1 MKRHRTFIVIFVSLF
16 LSGGMLMN
24 TAHAQQQGF
33 RWGKWSA
40 GLFSN
45 NNLMDKVVDSYID
58 SAGNTYIFGR
68 FGMDARLGE
77 NGPKICPMD
86 TCAVEMGYMI
96 GNSQGVF
103 LAKIDSLG
111 NILWCKSAR
120 NGSANS
126 GCGPW
131 NNMVVKNNKITIAFG
146 NSYGSEWWNWF
157 YFFDTI
163 LMESSYPIGYPD
175 TRTFFVTFDLDGN
188 RLDFHS
194 IKLYAYNSWD
204 YIYFGPLSFGSYSRG
219 FGSHFLIDEDD
230 NIHLFTCGGFYG
242 EDSLHKAYIIVDG
255 DTNRRYPLNI
265 KTMNGWTYST
275 SVYYK
280 MDSSWNLIGSRFLV
294 DSVSVWNPTGKH
306 MADIEFKKAIIEG
319 DEIYANCI
327 FYCEDYSFS
336 PDTLPIKVF
345 LDSVHYLRIDNM
357 EDWQTMPCL
366 LKMNR
371 DGEVVWVQ
379 QLYNEPTTT
388 VPCNYMPTGGV
399 ATDEE
404 NVYAL
409 YWPAWTDVTSFYIDS
424 AHNTRIPGGPDVIYG
439 YCFVASYNRNTG
451 TPVDYYVADTV
462 NKNSSHNSLAVV
474 GDELVLDVVFELL
487 KKTELCRIN
496 KYTKEVTRSSPIQ
509 YNFLIES
516 KNMSVND
523 HGWVFRGE
531 RGDETRVYDSIFLGN
546 YREASVMTLFY
557 DSSLDLHRPKP
568 CYAVDSL
575 WSDGVIG
582 HTATL
587 FWSSR
592 FPHPDYELSYIP
604 EGGSWDDAT
613 NIQISDTTAT
623 VDLPDGRC
631 HLFRVRGLCDGNRR
645 PHGPWSEA
653 IAVCPQAAIDN
664 AESAIAISLHPNPT
678 EGTVEIVGL
687 QEEAALVEVV
697 DMTGR
702 VVQTHARTSAFNVS
716 ALPSGIYIVRIKTGR
731 VDTETTLELVKK

>member
-1 MKRHRTFIVIFVSLF
+1 
-16 LSGGMLMN
+16 MLASVHIGFATC

-40 GLFSN
+40 GLLDN
-45 NNLMDKVVDSYID
+45 NSLRDKVVDSYID

-96 GNSQGVF
+96 GNSRGVF

-120 NGSANS
+120 NGSQNS

-131 NNMVVKNNKITIAFG
+131 NNMVVKDDKITIAFDNG
-146 NSYGSEWWNWF
+146 YGSEWWNWF

-163 LMESSYPIGYPD
+163 LRESSYPIGYPD
-175 TRTFFVTFDLDGN
+175 SRTYFVTFDMNGN
-188 RLDFHS
+188 RLDYHDIQLF
-194 IKLYAYNSWD
+194 AYLDCGYNFYHTS
-204 YIYFGPLSFGSYSRG
+204 LSGYLRDHG
-219 FGSHFLIDEDD
+219 HFLIDEDD
-230 NIHLFTCGGFYG
+230 NIHIFACGGFFG

-255 DTNRRYPLNI
+255 DTNRKYPLNI
-265 KTMNGWTYST
+265 KTMDGKTYST

-294 DSVSVWNPTGKH
+294 DSVSVWNPTGEC
-306 MADIEFKKAIIEG
+306 MANIEFQKAIVEG
-319 DEIYANCI
+319 DEIYASCI
-327 FYCEDYSFS
+327 FYSDDYSFS

-345 LDSVHYLRIDNM
+345 LDSVHYLRIDNK

-366 LKMNR
+366 LKLNR

-379 QLYNEPTTT
+379 QLYNEQTTT
-388 VPCNYMPTGGV
+388 LPASYLPYVSV
-399 ATDEE
+399 AADEE
-404 NVYAL
+404 NVYAC
-409 YWPAWTDVTSFYIDS
+409 YWPGWPNVIRFYIDS
-424 AHNTRIPGGPDVIYG
+424 AHNTMIPGGPNVPSSYSLI
-439 YCFVASYNRNTG
+439 VSYNRNTG
-451 TPVDYYVADTV
+451 SPVDYYVADTV
-462 NKNSSHNSLAVV
+462 NMNDSQNSLAVV
-474 GDELVLDVVFELL
+474 GDELVLNVAFDLL

-496 KYTKEVTRSSPIQ
+496 KYTKEVTWSSPIH
-509 YNFLIES
+509 YNFIVEC

-531 RGDETRVYDSIFLGN
+531 HGDETRVYDSIFLGN

-557 DSSLDLHRPKP
+557 DSSLDMHRPQP
-568 CYAVDSL
+568 CPGVDSL
-575 WSDGVIG
+575 WSAGTEGTTV
-582 HTATL
+582 TL
-587 FWSSR
+587 AWCSPFN
-592 FPHPDYELSYIP
+592 HPRYELSYIP
-604 EGGSWDDAT
+604 EGGSWDAAT

-631 HLFRVRGLCDGNRR
+631 HLFRVRGLCDGHRR
-645 PHGPWSEA
+645 PHSPWSDT
-653 IAVCPQAAIDN
+653 IAVCLGVGIDAAD
-664 AESAIAISLHPNPT
+664 SAAAISLFPNPA

-687 QEEAALVEVV
+687 EGVAATVEVV
-697 DMTGR
+697 DMAGR
-702 VVQTHARTSAFNVS
+702 VVQTHEKTASFSVAT
-716 ALPSGIYIVRIKTGR
+716 LPAGTYIVRVATR
-731 VDTETTLELVKK
+731 TVDSVDRHHYLKLVKK

>member
-1 MKRHRTFIVIFVSLF
+1 MRQYRLFNTLFVGL
-16 LSGGMLMN
+16 LLCYAVPTN

-188 RLDFHS
+188 LLDFHS

-265 KTMNGWTYST
+265 KTMDGKTYST

-319 DEIYANCI
+319 DEIYASCI

-366 LKMNR
+366 MKLNR
-371 DGEVVWVQ
+371 NGDVQWVQ
-379 QLYNEPTTT
+379 QLYNEQTTT
-388 VPCNYMPTGGV
+388 LPASYLPYVSV
-399 ATDEE
+399 AADEE
-404 NVYAL
+404 NVYAY
-409 YWPAWTDVTSFYIDS
+409 YWPGWPNVIRFYIDS
-424 AHNTRIPGGPDVIYG
+424 AHNTMIPGGPNVTNSYSL
-439 YCFVASYNRNTG
+439 FVSYNRNTG
-451 TPVDYYVADTV
+451 APVDYYVADTV
-462 NKNSSHNSLAVV
+462 NQNASHNSLAVV
-474 GDELVLDVVFELL
+474 GDELVLNVDFDLL

-496 KYTKEVTRSSPIQ
+496 KYTKEVSWSSPIH
-509 YNFLIES
+509 YNFIVEC
-516 KNMSVND
+516 KNMAVND

-531 RGDETRVYDSIFLGN
+531 RGDEPRVYDSIFLGN
-546 YREASVMTLFY
+546 YQEASVMTLFY
-557 DSSLDLHRPKP
+557 DSSLDMHRPKP
-568 CYAVDSL
+568 CPGVDSL
-575 WSDGVIG
+575 WCAVTEGTTV
-582 HTATL
+582 TL
-587 FWSSR
+587 SWRSL
-592 FPHPDYELSYIP
+592 FPHPDYELAYIP
-604 EGGSWDDAT
+604 DGGSWDDAVVIET
-613 NIQISDTTAT
+613 ADTTAT
-623 VDLPDGRC
+623 VDLADGHCR
-631 HLFRVRGLCDGNRR
+631 LFRVRGLCDGNRR
-645 PHGPWSEA
+645 PHSRWSEA
-653 IAVCPQAAIDN
+653 IAVCPQTGIDN
-664 AESAIAISLHPNPT
+664 AESTTVISLHPNPT

-687 QEEAALVEVV
+687 QDEAASVEVV

-702 VVQTHARTSAFNVS
+702 VVQTHDKVSTFNVAS
-716 ALPSGIYIVRIKTGR
+716 LPSGMYIVRIKTGR
-731 VDTETTLELVKK
+731 ADTETTLELVKK